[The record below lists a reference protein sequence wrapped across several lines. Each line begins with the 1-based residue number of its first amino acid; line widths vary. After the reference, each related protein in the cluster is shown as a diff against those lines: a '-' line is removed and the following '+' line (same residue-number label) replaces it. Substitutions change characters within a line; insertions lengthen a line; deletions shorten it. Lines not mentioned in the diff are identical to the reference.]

1 MATTALGLYNAAL
14 IEVGAAT
21 VAATSEAVESAR
33 VLTAVYDNVLKECI
47 ASGLWQ
53 FAMRSVEVD
62 ADPTPPTFGYAY
74 AFSKPDDW
82 VRTAMISGSERFD
95 PPLIDFE
102 DETAFWMADVDPLY
116 VKYVSNDTDYGL
128 DLDLWP
134 QKFTRYVET
143 MLALRI
149 CKRITGAET
158 HLDRLERITMPRA
171 RSEALSADAMN
182 GPVRFPPPGRFTSAR
197 FGNGTYRRYN
207 RA

>member
-1 MATTALGLYNAAL
+1 MATALGLYNGAL
-14 IEVGAAT
+14 TEIGAAA

-33 VLTAVYDNVLKECI
+33 VLTAVYDNVVGECL

-74 AFSKPDDW
+74 AFSKPADW

-95 PPLIDFE
+95 PPLLDFE
-102 DETAFWMADVDPLY
+102 VETAFWMADFDPIF
-116 VKYVSNDTDYGL
+116 VKYVSKDADYGL

-134 QKFTRYVET
+134 QKFARYVEA
-143 MLALRI
+143 MLALRT
-149 CKRITGAET
+149 CTRITGAAS
-158 HLDRLERITMPRA
+158 HLERLERLTVPRA
-171 RSEALSADAMN
+171 RADALAIDAMN
-182 GPVRFPPPGRFTSAR
+182 GPVRFPPPGRWTSAR
-197 FGNGTYRRYN
+197 LGGQGLRKYD